1 MIKPSSRGD
10 GQHCTHLSF
19 RGRCKS
25 FTSPLLLLSIPFPFT
40 EPVSQFSMYR
50 YSTHKYTF
58 KEGAKDTN
66 QHHQLANKEEEEE
79 EEEGEKGG
87 RQEEGEGEKER

>member
-1 MIKPSSRGD
+1 MDSNR
-10 GQHCTHLSF
+10 HCLCTHLSF
-19 RGRCKS
+19 KGCKS
-25 FTSPLLLLSIPFPFT
+25 FTSPLLLLLLLSIPFPFT

-50 YSTHKYTF
+50 YSAHRYTF

-66 QHHQLANKEEEEE
+66 QHHQLANKEEEEG
-79 EEEGEKGG
+79 EEEGEEGG